1 MPDLYQQAQE
11 WFDYSQA
18 IRRDLHRHPEMGFQE
33 VRTAGIIAK
42 ELRDLG
48 LEVTTGVAKTGVVA
62 MIEGASAGPTILVRV
77 DMDALP
83 IQEETG
89 QEYAS
94 TQPGVMHACGHDGHV
109 AVGLTVARLLLKH
122 RAELRGQVKLVFQPA
137 EEGLGGA
144 ERMIAEG
151 VLEDPKPVQS
161 LALHIWNEKPVG
173 WVGVVPGP
181 LMAGGEVF
189 NIRLMGKGG
198 HGALPHLA
206 VDPIAAAAQVISG
219 LQNIVSRN
227 VSPLQSAVISVT
239 MVHGGDAFN
248 VIPQKV
254 ELRGTIRTFEP
265 QVRELV
271 LGRFR
276 EVVGQIAGAMGCQTE
291 IDLVRLTPPV
301 INDPQIAERIATR
314 VRTALPQANLV
325 TDFRTMVSE
334 DMAFMMEKV
343 PGCYLMIGG
352 ANPALGLDFPHHH
365 PKFDFDETALNW
377 ASATLSAAVLELLR

>member
-1 MPDLYQQAQE
+1 MTDLYQQAQA
-11 WFDYSQA
+11 WFTYSQA

-33 VRTAGIIAK
+33 VRTAGIVAK
-42 ELRDLG
+42 ELRELG

-62 MIEGASAGPTILVRV
+62 MIDGAAPGPTVLVRV

-89 QEYAS
+89 KEYAS
-94 TQPGVMHACGHDGHV
+94 TRPGVMHACGHDGHV
-109 AVGLTVARLLLKH
+109 AVGLTLARLLLEH
-122 RAELRGQVKLVFQPA
+122 RSDLRGQVKLVFQPA

-144 ERMIAEG
+144 ESMIAAG
-151 VLEDPKPVQS
+151 VLENPKPTHT
-161 LALHIWNEKPVG
+161 LGLHIWNERPVG

-181 LMAGGEVF
+181 LMAGGEMF
-189 NIRLMGKGG
+189 TIRLTGKGG

-206 VDPIAAAAQVISG
+206 VDPVAAAAQVITG

-227 VSPLQSAVISVT
+227 VSPLKSAVVSVT
-239 MVHGGDAFN
+239 MVHSGDAFN
-248 VIPQKV
+248 VIPQKA

-271 LGRFR
+271 LARFR
-276 EVVGQIAGAMGCQTE
+276 EVVSQIAGAMGCQCE

-301 INDPQIAERIATR
+301 INDPQVAERIAAQ
-314 VRTALPQANLV
+314 VRTVLPQADLD
-325 TDFRTMVSE
+325 TGFRTMVSE

-343 PGCYLMIGG
+343 PGCYLMVGG

-365 PKFDFDETALNW
+365 PRFDFDETALVW
-377 ASATLSAAVLELLR
+377 ASATLSAAVLELLK